1 MCYARTDPTVP
12 GSDAAPGSSVS
23 LTTPPRPEDTA
34 LENWETED
42 GTSTLD

>member
-23 LTTPPRPEDTA
+23 LTTPRPEDTG

-42 GTSTLD
+42 GTST